1 MSTLTNSTKPQI
13 CSELKLPISKTGN
26 GYTGSNIYCLYN
38 NLQEIEIRSIW
49 YFCRSYKQ
57 IKSCKLHYRDIS
69 TKFDMASV
77 VLFSFLRTRQTV
89 RPTASPTC
97 NATFLARSGPWCH
110 NKLPQEERQH
120 RRPHPAPPGSTAPS
134 TQEPC
139 GCDDQDQIRINV
151 SISGWDKDG
160 KIWWQS
166 LRSRND
172 QMKMM
177 IELYTFK
184 NLVLY

>member
-69 TKFDMASV
+69 TKFDMAGHLKLDMASV
-77 VLFSFLRTRQTV
+77 VIFSSFLAFFLRTRQTV

-97 NATFLARSGPWCH
+97 NATFLDLDVTTNYHKKKGGTDAHTQPHQVPRHLRRRSLVGVI
-110 NKLPQEERQH
+110 K
-120 RRPHPAPPGSTAPS
+120 
-134 TQEPC
+134 
-139 GCDDQDQIRINV
+139 IR
-151 SISGWDKDG
+151 
-160 KIWWQS
+160 
-166 LRSRND
+166 
-172 QMKMM
+172 
-177 IELYTFK
+177 
-184 NLVLY
+184 

>member
-57 IKSCKLHYRDIS
+57 IKGCILHYRDIS

-77 VLFSFLRTRQTV
+77 VLFSFLAFFFLRTRPTV

-110 NKLPQEERQH
+110 NKLPQEERRH
-120 RRPHPAPPGSTAPS
+120 RRPPQAPPGSTAPS
-134 TQEPC
+134 TRAPWQFS
-139 GCDDQDQIRINV
+139 DQD
-151 SISGWDKDG
+151 DK
-160 KIWWQS
+160 I
-166 LRSRND
+166 
-172 QMKMM
+172 
-177 IELYTFK
+177 
-184 NLVLY
+184 